1 MNNSYKTWY
10 EGHDQAYK
18 KRKASGY
25 TGWDNS
31 DGTVSNISNF
41 LDAFANP
48 HVPKSGLV
56 LELGCGAGDISI
68 ALARLGY
75 SLTGIDISETAISW
89 AKDKAETSGLQID
102 FKTCNVLDI
111 SLFADNYF
119 DIVLDSHCFHCII
132 GDDRQKFLKEARR
145 VLKKDGLFIS
155 GTMCGDFDA
164 VNDAENRL
172 IIVQGIAT
180 RYIGKP
186 EAIIGEIMTAGF
198 SVYDSK
204 ILEKKNNND
213 CDELF
218 VWAVKFE

>member
-75 SLTGIDISETAISW
+75 SLTGID
-89 AKDKAETSGLQID
+89 
-102 FKTCNVLDI
+102 
-111 SLFADNYF
+111 
-119 DIVLDSHCFHCII
+119 
-132 GDDRQKFLKEARR
+132 
-145 VLKKDGLFIS
+145 
-155 GTMCGDFDA
+155 
-164 VNDAENRL
+164 
-172 IIVQGIAT
+172 
-180 RYIGKP
+180 
-186 EAIIGEIMTAGF
+186 
-198 SVYDSK
+198 
-204 ILEKKNNND
+204 
-213 CDELF
+213 
-218 VWAVKFE
+218 